1 MARKHILLM
10 AILAITALLL
20 LSGCGKGKVVTTK
33 SGAKQQAS
41 DDDEKVDETVS
52 VEDITYEEDV
62 FEPVDPDMLTCEE
75 TLQKADVDF
84 RNAKKRLGAAE
95 TNLLKATNA
104 LDTAQDKQGAEAELQ
119 QAQAAFNKAF
129 ALRAEARDEARR
141 MELVMEQITA
151 TIKCDEPAAG
161 PAVG

>member
-1 MARKHILLM
+1 M
-10 AILAITALLL
+10 AILTITALLL

-41 DDDEKVDETVS
+41 DDNNDEKVDETVS

-62 FEPVDPDMLTCEE
+62 FEPADPDMLTCEE

-104 LDTAQDKQGAEAELQ
+104 LDAAQDKQGAEAELQ

-151 TIKCDEPAAG
+151 TIKCDELAAG